1 VRINVLKRSGE
12 LEPLDIKK
20 IENVL
25 SWAAEGL
32 DVSVS
37 EVALKAHIQLTDG
50 ISTDT
55 IHELL
60 IKSAADL
67 ISAQEPDYQYMAS
80 KLVMMALRKRIYN
93 SNNPDYFTNVV
104 KSNVGLGKYDP
115 EILEL
120 YSVEELNEL
129 ADYIDYDRD
138 FLFSYAAT
146 IQLLTKYLVQDRVTG
161 QHYETPQAAYM
172 MIAATLFGKYP
183 KATRMAYVK
192 SFYDAVSLHK
202 ISLPTPIMG
211 GLRTPTRQFS
221 SCVLIEADDSLKS
234 INATAAAIINYISQK
249 AGIGLNVG
257 RIRTEGSKIRN
268 GDARHT
274 GVIPFMKHFHS
285 AVKSCSQGAIRGGS
299 ATMFYPLWRLDIMDL
314 LVLKNNRG
322 TEETRIRGSDY
333 GVQLNKLMYQRLIT
347 DGVITLFSPSDVPG
361 LYDAFFQDQDEFERL
376 YVQYENDK
384 TIRKNVVKASTL
396 FATLMQER
404 AQTGRIY
411 IQNVDHCNNNSAF
424 IAEVAPIRQS
434 NLCMEITLPTN
445 PMGTENEEI
454 ALCTLAAINLGAISE
469 LAELEHLSNLL
480 VRGLDALLDYQDYP
494 EEAALK
500 AKSRRSLGIGV
511 TNFAYYLAKN
521 GVYYSN
527 GSANNLVHRTMEALQ
542 YYLLKASNEL
552 AFEVGAC
559 EYYSHTSYSK
569 GILPIDRY
577 KKDVDTIHTQELLLD
592 WELLRRNI
600 AAYGLRNSTV
610 TSQMPCETSSAV
622 TNSTNGIE
630 PPRGLVSVK
639 ASKSGAYNQVV
650 PDVGNVH
657 YELLWDIPDNTGYL
671 EIVAI
676 MQKFIDQSISA
687 NTNYDPSKF
696 DAGKVSMNVLLQDLI
711 TAYKLGIK
719 TLYYHNT
726 RDGNNQDSDDDG
738 CAGGA
743 CKL

>member
-1 VRINVLKRSGE
+1 VIINVVKRNGE
-12 LEPLDIKK
+12 SEPLDIKK

-67 ISAQEPDYQYMAS
+67 ISAQEPDYQYMAA
-80 KLVMMALRKRIYN
+80 KLAMMALRKRVHN
-93 SNNPDYFTNVV
+93 SNNPAYFTDVV
-104 KSNVGLGKYDP
+104 KSNVVLGKYDP
-115 EILEL
+115 EVLEL
-120 YSVEELNEL
+120 YSTDELNEL
-129 ADYIDYDRD
+129 ADHIDYDRD
-138 FLFSYAAT
+138 YLFSYAAT

-172 MIAATLFGKYP
+172 MIAATLFGRYP
-183 KATRMAYVK
+183 RASRMFFVKA
-192 SFYDAVSLHK
+192 FYDAVSLHK

-211 GLRTPTRQFS
+211 GVRTPTRQFS
-221 SCVLIEADDSLKS
+221 SCVLIESDDSLKS
-234 INATAAAIINYISQK
+234 INATAAAVINYISQK

-333 GVQLNKLMYQRLIT
+333 GVQLNKLMYQRLLT
-347 DGVITLFSPSDVPG
+347 NGVITLFSPSDVPG
-361 LYDAFFQDQDEFERL
+361 LYDAFFQDQEEFERL
-376 YVQYENDK
+376 YVQYENDSS
-384 TIRKNVVKASTL
+384 IRKDVVKASTL

-411 IQNVDHCNNNSAF
+411 IQNVDHCNTNSAF
-424 IAEVAPIRQS
+424 IAQVDPIRQS
-434 NLCMEITLPTN
+434 NLCMEITLPTK
-445 PMGTENEEI
+445 PMGTEDEEI
-454 ALCTLAAINLGAISE
+454 ALCTLAAINLGAIDG
-469 LAELEHLSNLL
+469 LYELEHLSDLL

-542 YYLLKASNEL
+542 YYLLKASNTL
-552 AFEVGAC
+552 AFEIGAC
-559 EYYSHTSYSK
+559 EYYSNTSYSK

-592 WELLRRNI
+592 WDMLRRNI

-610 TSQMPCETSSAV
+610 TAQMPCETSSAV

-630 PPRGLVSVK
+630 PPRGLVSIK
-639 ASKSGAYNQVV
+639 ASKSGTYNQVV
-650 PDVGNVH
+650 PDVDSVN
-657 YELLWDIPDNTGYL
+657 YELLWDIPDNTGYM

-676 MQKFIDQSISA
+676 MQKFIDQSIST
-687 NTNYDPSKF
+687 NTNYDPMRF
-696 DAGKVSMNVLLQDLI
+696 EGEKVPMNILIRDLI

-726 RDGNNQDSDDDG
+726 RDGNNQDSDDG

>member
-1 VRINVLKRSGE
+1 VRINVLKRNGE

-50 ISTDT
+50 ISTDV

-67 ISAQEPDYQYMAS
+67 ISVQEPDYQYMAA
-80 KLVMMALRKRIYN
+80 KLAMMALRKRVHN
-93 SNNPDYFTNVV
+93 SNNPAYFTDVV
-104 KSNVGLGKYDP
+104 KSNVALGKYDP
-115 EILEL
+115 EVLEL
-120 YSVEELNEL
+120 YSTEELNEL

-138 FLFSYAAT
+138 YLFSYAAT

-183 KATRMAYVK
+183 EATRMDYVK
-192 SFYDAVSLHK
+192 AFYDAVSLHK

-234 INATAAAIINYISQK
+234 INATAAAVVNYISQK

-285 AVKSCSQGAIRGGS
+285 AVKSCSQGALRGGS

-333 GVQLNKLMYQRLIT
+333 GVQLNKLMYQRLIS

-361 LYDAFFQDQDEFERL
+361 LYDAFFQDQEEFERL
-376 YVQYENDK
+376 YVQYENDSS
-384 TIRKNVVKASTL
+384 IRKDVVKASTL

-411 IQNVDHCNNNSAF
+411 IQNVDHCNTNSAF
-424 IAEVAPIRQS
+424 IAEVDPIRQS
-434 NLCMEITLPTN
+434 NLCMEITLPTK
-445 PMGTENEEI
+445 PMGTEDEEI
-454 ALCTLAAINLGAISE
+454 ALCTLAAVNLGAISG
-469 LAELEHLSNLL
+469 LDELEHLSDLL

-542 YYLLKASNEL
+542 YYLLKASNTL
-552 AFEVGAC
+552 AYEVGAC
-559 EYYSHTSYSK
+559 EYYQNTSYSK
-569 GILPIDRY
+569 DVLPIDRY
-577 KKDVDTIHTQELLLD
+577 KKDVDTVHTQELLLD
-592 WELLRRNI
+592 WDLLRRNI

-610 TSQMPCETSSAV
+610 TAQMPCETSSAV

-639 ASKSGAYNQVV
+639 ASKSGTYNQVV
-650 PDVGNVH
+650 PDVDKVH

-687 NTNYDPSKF
+687 NTNYDPMRF
-696 DAGKVSMNVLLQDLI
+696 TGEKVPMNVLLQDLI
-711 TAYKLGIK
+711 KAYKLGVK

-726 RDGNNQDSDDDG
+726 RDGNNQDSDDG

>member
-1 VRINVLKRSGE
+1 VRINVVKRNGE
-12 LEPLDIKK
+12 SEPLDIKK

-37 EVALKAHIQLTDG
+37 EVALKAHIQLADG
-50 ISTDT
+50 VSTDS

-67 ISAQEPDYQYMAS
+67 ISVQEPDYQYMAA
-80 KLVMMALRKRIYN
+80 KLAMMALRKRVHN
-93 SNNPDYFTNVV
+93 SNNPAYFTDVV
-104 KSNVGLGKYDP
+104 KVNVNLGKYDP
-115 EILEL
+115 EVLEL
-120 YSVEELNEL
+120 YSTDELNEL
-129 ADYIDYDRD
+129 SDHINYDRD
-138 FLFSYAAT
+138 YLFSYAAT
-146 IQLLTKYLVQDRVTG
+146 MQLLTKYLVQDRVTG

-172 MIAATLFGKYP
+172 MIAATLFGRYP
-183 KATRMAYVK
+183 KPTRMFYVK
-192 SFYDAVSLHK
+192 EFYNAVSLHK

-221 SCVLIEADDSLKS
+221 SCVLIETDDSLKS
-234 INATAAAIINYISQK
+234 INATAAAVINYISQK

-285 AVKSCSQGAIRGGS
+285 AVKSCSQGALRGGS

-333 GVQLNKLMYQRLIT
+333 GVQLNKLMYQRLLT

-361 LYDAFFQDQDEFERL
+361 LYNAFFQDQDEFERL
-376 YVQYENDK
+376 YVQYENDSS
-384 TIRKNVVKASTL
+384 IRKDVIKASAL
-396 FATLMQER
+396 FAALMQER

-411 IQNVDHCNNNSAF
+411 IQNVDHCNTNSAF
-424 IAEVAPIRQS
+424 IAELDPIRQS
-434 NLCMEITLPTN
+434 NLCMEITLPTK

-454 ALCTLAAINLGAISE
+454 ALCTLAAINLGVIST
-469 LAELEHLSNLL
+469 LNELEHLSDLL

-494 EEAALK
+494 ERAALK
-500 AKSRRSLGIGV
+500 ARSRRSLGIGV
-511 TNFAYYLAKN
+511 TNFAYYLARN

-542 YYLLKASNEL
+542 YYLLKASNKL
-552 AFEVGAC
+552 AAEIGAC
-559 EYYSHTSYSK
+559 DYYRNTSYSQNV
-569 GILPIDRY
+569 LPIDRY

-592 WELLRRNI
+592 WNLLRRNI

-610 TSQMPCETSSAV
+610 TAQMPCETSSAV

-639 ASKSGAYNQVV
+639 ASKSGTYNQVV
-650 PDVGNVH
+650 PDVDTVN

-676 MQKFIDQSISA
+676 MQKFIDQSVSA
-687 NTNYDPSKF
+687 NTNYDPMRF
-696 DAGKVSMNVLLQDLI
+696 EGEKVPMNTLIRDLI

-726 RDGNNQDSDDDG
+726 RDGNNQDSDDG

>member
-1 VRINVLKRSGE
+1 
-12 LEPLDIKK
+12 LE
-20 IENVL
+20 
-25 SWAAEGL
+25 
-32 DVSVS
+32 VSVS
-37 EVALKAHIQLTDG
+37 EVALKAHIQFSEG
-50 ISTDT
+50 ISTET
-55 IHELL
+55 IHTLL
-60 IKSAADL
+60 IKAAADL
-67 ISAQEPDYQYMAS
+67 ISVDEPDYQYMAA
-80 KLVMMALRKRIYN
+80 KLSMMALRKSIYN
-93 SNNPDYFTNVV
+93 SNNPAYFTDVV
-104 KSNVGLGKYDP
+104 KSNVELGKYDP

-120 YSVEELNEL
+120 YSIEELNEL

-172 MIAATLFGKYP
+172 MIAATLFGRYP
-183 KATRMAYVK
+183 KDVRMFFVK
-192 SFYDAVSLHK
+192 AFYDAVSLHK

-211 GLRTPTRQFS
+211 GVRTPTRQFS

-249 AGIGLNVG
+249 AGVGINVG

-299 ATMFYPLWRLDIMDL
+299 ATMFYPLWRLDVMDL

-322 TEETRIRGSDY
+322 TEETRIRNSDY
-333 GVQLNKLMYQRLIT
+333 GVQLNKLMYQRLLT
-347 DGVITLFSPSDVPG
+347 DGNITLFSPSDVPG
-361 LYDAFFQDQDEFERL
+361 LYDAFFADQDLFEQL
-376 YVQYENDK
+376 YTQYEADP
-384 TIRKNVVKASTL
+384 TIRKTTIKASAL
-396 FATLMQER
+396 FSTLMQER

-411 IQNVDHCNNNSAF
+411 IQNVDHCNTNSAF
-424 IAEVAPIRQS
+424 IASIDPIRQS
-434 NLCMEITLPTN
+434 NLCMEITLPTK
-445 PMGTENEEI
+445 PMGADDEEI
-454 ALCTLAAINLGAISE
+454 ALCTLAAINLGAIES
-469 LAELEHLSNLL
+469 LDELEHLSDLV
-480 VRGLDALLDYQDYP
+480 VRGLDSLLSYQDYP
-494 EEAALK
+494 EEAARK
-500 AKSRRSLGIGV
+500 ALSRRSLGVGV
-511 TNFAYYLAKN
+511 TNLAYYLAKN

-542 YYLLKASNEL
+542 YYLLKASNQL
-552 AFEVGAC
+552 AIEQGAC
-559 EYYSHTSYSK
+559 DYFNRTTYSQ

-577 KKDVDTIHTQELLLD
+577 KRDVDAVHTQPLLLD
-592 WELLRRNI
+592 WESLRTSI
-600 AAYGLRNSTV
+600 LAHGLRNSTV
-610 TSQMPCETSSAV
+610 TAQMPCETSSAI

-630 PPRGLVSVK
+630 PARGLVTSK
-639 ASKSGAYNQVV
+639 GSKSGVYNQVV
-650 PDVGNVH
+650 PEVDTLH
-657 YELLWDIPDNTGYL
+657 YELLWQIPDNTGYL
-671 EIVAI
+671 QLVAI
-676 MQKFIDQSISA
+676 MQKFLDQSISA

-696 DAGKVSMNVLLQDLI
+696 PDGKVTMNELLKDLV

-726 RDGNNQDSDDDG
+726 RDGNNEEDEG

>member
-1 VRINVLKRSGE
+1 MRINVVKRNGE
-12 LEPLDIKK
+12 SEPLDIKK

-37 EVALKAHIQLTDG
+37 EVALKAHIQLADG
-50 ISTDT
+50 VSTDS

-67 ISAQEPDYQYMAS
+67 ISVQEPDYQYMAA
-80 KLVMMALRKRIYN
+80 KLAMMALRKRVHN
-93 SNNPDYFTNVV
+93 SNNPAYFTDVV
-104 KSNVGLGKYDP
+104 KVNVNLGKYDP
-115 EILEL
+115 EVLEL
-120 YSVEELNEL
+120 YSTDELNEL
-129 ADYIDYDRD
+129 SDHINYDRD
-138 FLFSYAAT
+138 YLFSYAAT
-146 IQLLTKYLVQDRVTG
+146 MQLLTKYLVQDRVTG

-172 MIAATLFGKYP
+172 MIAATLFGRYP
-183 KATRMAYVK
+183 KPTRMFYVK
-192 SFYDAVSLHK
+192 EFYNAVSLHK

-221 SCVLIEADDSLKS
+221 SCVLIETDDSLKS
-234 INATAAAIINYISQK
+234 INATAAAVINYISQK

-285 AVKSCSQGAIRGGS
+285 AVKSCSQGALRGGS

-333 GVQLNKLMYQRLIT
+333 GVQLNKLMYQRLLT

-361 LYDAFFQDQDEFERL
+361 LYNAFFQDQDEFERL
-376 YVQYENDK
+376 YVQYENDSS
-384 TIRKNVVKASTL
+384 IRKDVIKASAL
-396 FATLMQER
+396 FAALMQER

-411 IQNVDHCNNNSAF
+411 IQNVDHCNTNSAF
-424 IAEVAPIRQS
+424 IAELDPIRQS
-434 NLCMEITLPTN
+434 NLCMEITLPTK

-454 ALCTLAAINLGAISE
+454 ALCTLAAINLGVIST
-469 LAELEHLSNLL
+469 LNELEHLSDLL

-494 EEAALK
+494 ERAALK
-500 AKSRRSLGIGV
+500 ARSRRSLGIGV
-511 TNFAYYLAKN
+511 TNFAYYLARN

-542 YYLLKASNEL
+542 YYLLKASNKL
-552 AFEVGAC
+552 AAEIGAC
-559 EYYSHTSYSK
+559 DYYRNTSYSQNV
-569 GILPIDRY
+569 LPIDRY

-592 WELLRRNI
+592 WNLLRRNI

-610 TSQMPCETSSAV
+610 TAQMPCETSSAV

-639 ASKSGAYNQVV
+639 ASKSGTYNQVV
-650 PDVGNVH
+650 PDVDTVN

-676 MQKFIDQSISA
+676 MQKFIDQSVSA
-687 NTNYDPSKF
+687 NTNYDPMRF
-696 DAGKVSMNVLLQDLI
+696 EGEKVPMNTLIRDLI

-726 RDGNNQDSDDDG
+726 RDGNNQDSDDG